1 MIATFHD
8 DETRKVWEGEFSRKL
23 PNQIQ
28 AVARRKLRMIN
39 NARRLDDLRV
49 PPQNRLEKLSGERE
63 GQWSVRINDQWRVC
77 FVWREGNAE
86 RVEICN
92 YH

>member
-1 MIATFHD
+1 VITTFLD

-39 NARRLDDLRV
+39 NARRIDDLHI
-49 PPQNRLEKLSGERE
+49 PPQNRLEKLSGNRD
-63 GQWSVRINDQWRVC
+63 GQWSIRINDQWRVC
-77 FVWREGNAE
+77 FMWREGNAE
-86 RVEICN
+86 RIEICD

>member
-23 PNQIQ
+23 PNPIQ
-28 AVARRKLRMIN
+28 AVVRRKLRMIN

-49 PPQNRLEKLSGERE
+49 PPQNRLEEFSGDRE
-63 GQWSVRINDQWRVC
+63 GQ
-77 FVWREGNAE
+77 
-86 RVEICN
+86 
-92 YH
+92 